1 VRNADSGKIRG
12 LELNVYQPFTWLPA
26 PWDGFGIDA
35 NATFIDS
42 EVVVPA
48 RPTADLPFLRQ
59 PSRIYNVTL
68 FYERGK
74 FSGRVAYS
82 YVDESLETLGS
93 NLLNDRY
100 RVPRDQIDVLA
111 RYRISEHYSIT
122 ASVRNLT
129 EEPEQRS
136 TGIFHL
142 LQYSRLLGREFKVG
156 VDFNF

>member
-1 VRNADSGKIRG
+1 
-12 LELNVYQPFTWLPA
+12 LNFYQPFTFLPS

-35 NATFIDS
+35 NATFIES
-42 EVVVPA
+42 EIVVPT
-48 RPTADLPFLRQ
+48 RIGEDLPFIRQ
-59 PSRIYNVTL
+59 PSRIYNFTL

-74 FSGRVAYS
+74 FSGRVALS
-82 YVDESLETLGS
+82 HTDEQLETLGS

-100 RVPRDQIDVLA
+100 RVPRDQIDVLL
-111 RYRISEHYSIT
+111 RYRINEHYSIT

-136 TGIFHL
+136 TGIYHL